1 MTIAVAVIG
10 YGLAGRVFHA
20 PLIAAVPGLKLAA
33 IVSRQREAVKAD
45 YPDTTVPSLDE
56 MLSDPAISVV
66 VVATPNDS
74 HLELASRALAA
85 GKHVV
90 VDKPFALTSAQAR
103 QLIAR
108 AEAAGRMLSVF
119 HNRRW
124 DSDFL
129 TLKRLMTDGTLGE
142 VTYFESHFD
151 RFRPQVTDRWRDAAG
166 PATGIWY
173 DLGSHLADQALQL
186 FGPPEAVF
194 ADLAARRSAARTTD
208 YFRVLLRY
216 PKLRVVLSGN
226 ALAPADELRFR
237 VHGTS
242 VSYLKHGLDSQE
254 PFVRSGG
261 KPDDA
266 QFGVDARP
274 GVLVLPAGSTQS
286 VAAERGD
293 YRRYYTGVRD
303 AVLGRGPLPVTVNE
317 ALLVMQLLEA
327 GEASAAQ
334 RRALPFHP

>member
-1 MTIAVAVIG
+1 MTVAVAVIG

-20 PLIAAVPGLKLAA
+20 PLIAGAPGLRLAA
-33 IVSRQREAVKAD
+33 IVSRQKEAVRAD
-45 YPDTTVPSLDE
+45 YPGTAVPTLEE
-56 MLSDPAISVV
+56 MLGDPAISVV

-74 HLELASRALAA
+74 HLDLASRALAA

-90 VDKPFALTSAQAR
+90 VDKPFALTSAEAR

-129 TLKRLMTDGTLGE
+129 TLQRLIADGSLGE
-142 VTYFESHFD
+142 ITFFESHFD

-186 FGPPEAVF
+186 FGAPQAVF
-194 ADLAARRSAARTTD
+194 ADLGARRSGARTTD

-216 PKLRVVLSGN
+216 PKLRVVLTGN
-226 ALAPADELRFR
+226 ALAPADELRLR
-237 VHGTS
+237 VHGTRS
-242 VSYLKHGLDSQE
+242 SYIKHGLDPQE
-254 PFVRSGG
+254 PFVRGG
-261 KPDDA
+261 GRPDDPR
-266 QFGVDARP
+266 FGVDPRP
-274 GVLVLPAGSTQS
+274 GVLLLSDGSSQP
-286 VAAERGD
+286 VPAERGD
-293 YRRYYTGVRD
+293 YRQYYAGLRD
-303 AVLGRGPLPVTVNE
+303 AVLGRGPLPVTVNQ
-317 ALLVMQLLEA
+317 ALAVMQLLEA

-334 RRALPFHP
+334 RREIPFSP